1 MPAESSRSIFVRL
14 PAELREW
21 VVHEALVGR
30 RSMSAVVV
38 EAVDFMKSTQTYQ
51 FEDYQHA
58 AAIERA
64 ISVAHLPKGTA
75 IMLQTEHDHLR
86 THILVQR
93 PSEADCSVLAC
104 VDGKE
109 VVFADDFARDARS
122 GDGE

>member
-51 FEDYQHA
+51 FEDDQHA
-58 AAIERA
+58 AAIKRA
-64 ISVAHLPKGTA
+64 ISVAHLPKGCGRRYSFKGRA
-75 IMLQTEHDHLR
+75 RPIVRSSRMLMAR
-86 THILVQR
+86 R
-93 PSEADCSVLAC
+93 WCSPTVL
-104 VDGKE
+104 
-109 VVFADDFARDARS
+109 
-122 GDGE
+122 

>member
-1 MPAESSRSIFVRL
+1 MSAESSRSIFVRL

-38 EAVDFMKSTQTYQ
+38 QAVDFMKSTRTYQ
-51 FEDYQHA
+51 LECDQHV

-64 ISVAHLPKGTA
+64 ISVAHLLKGTA
-75 IMLQTEHDHLR
+75 ITLRTEHDRLR
-86 THILVQR
+86 THILVQL

-104 VDGKE
+104 VDGKG
-109 VVFADDFARDARS
+109 VVFAENFVTPVVDWGA
-122 GDGE
+122 